1 MCGLAAIMSQGGN
14 WSPAALERAT
24 DRLSHRGPDGR
35 GTWNDPAG
43 RVGLG
48 HTRLSVIGLKN
59 GAQPIASEDG
69 RIHLAANG
77 EFYGFETI
85 RRDLETRDHRFAT
98 GSDSEIALHLYEE
111 LGRTCVE
118 SLRGEFA
125 FVLWDENRQTL
136 WAVRDRFG
144 IKPLYYAEYRGV
156 LYVASEVKALL
167 AAGVPAAWDEET
179 VGQQMFGCFDAGRTL
194 FNGVRQV
201 PPGYGLVARE
211 GDLRFERYWDVEYPR
226 KSTGK
231 IWDPDRCIDE
241 VRHHLR
247 ESVRLRMRADVPVG
261 CLLSGGLDSSALL
274 GVAARGASRPKAF
287 TVSFDHASYDE
298 ESVAR
303 RTAHHVGVDYEDV
316 PVTQEGC
323 ADHFSDAV
331 WHAEAIQANAHGVAR
346 YILSRAVRQAGYKTV
361 LAGEGADELFAGY
374 EFCRPALH
382 LGSRRGVIDWLR
394 IGLALIGAQNP
405 AERKVARVSPW
416 LVRVSRI
423 LGLSNEV
430 VEALAGKLDML
441 NGLLMK
447 DFRERIAKR
456 DPYRVFFKQF
466 DYRKQI
472 VGREP
477 VKQVLYLWLK
487 SLFAGYNLAA
497 ERADMAH
504 GLEVRLPY
512 LDHLFFEFGSRIPS
526 TLLVRDGRS
535 KFPLREAARPVLTE
549 EVYRRTKNPF
559 LAPPS
564 TLQTRNR
571 LYEMCQDTLRGPGM
585 RNLPFFDSFRVAGL
599 LDELPKMDA
608 GTRVALD
615 PLIMALTSLCVLQ
628 DRYGMA
634 YKE

>member
-1 MCGLAAIMSQGGN
+1 MCGLAAIMSQGGT
-14 WSPAALERAT
+14 WTRDALERAT
-24 DRLSHRGPDGR
+24 DRLRHRGPDGK
-35 GTWNDPAG
+35 GTWISPDG
-43 RVGLG
+43 SIGLG
-48 HTRLSVIGLKN
+48 HTRLSVIDLKN

-69 RIHLAANG
+69 RVHLAANG

-85 RRDLETRDHRFAT
+85 RRDLENRGHEFAT

-111 LGRTCVE
+111 MGRQCVE
-118 SLRGEFA
+118 WLRGEFA
-125 FVLWDENRQTL
+125 FVLWDENLRTL

-144 IKPLYYAEYRGV
+144 IKPLYYTEYGGV

-167 AAGVPAAWDEET
+167 EAGVPAAWDEET
-179 VGQQMFGCFDAGRTL
+179 ACQQMYGCFDAERTL
-194 FNGVRQV
+194 FRGVRQV
-201 PPGYGLVARE
+201 PPGHGLVGRE
-211 GDLRFERYWDVEYPR
+211 GDLRLERYWDVEYPR
-226 KSTGK
+226 GASESE
-231 IWDPDRCIDE
+231 WDPATCVDQ
-241 VRHHLR
+241 VRHHLE

-274 GVAARGASRPKAF
+274 GTAARHTSRPKAF
-287 TVSFDHASYDE
+287 TISFDHATYDE
-298 ESVAR
+298 EPVAR
-303 RTAHHVGVDYEDV
+303 RTARHLGVAFETV
-316 PVTQEGC
+316 PVSQGDC

-382 LGSRRGVIDWLR
+382 LGSRRKVIDWLR
-394 IGLALIGAQNP
+394 IGLALTGAQNP

-416 LVRVSRI
+416 LVRISRI
-423 LGLSNEV
+423 LGLSSEV
-430 VEALAGKLDML
+430 LEALAGKLDML
-441 NGLLMK
+441 NGLLTK
-447 DFRERIAKR
+447 DFHERIAKR
-456 DPYRVFFKQF
+456 DPYRVFFRQF
-466 DYRKQI
+466 DYRKKI
-472 VGREP
+472 AGREP

-526 TLLVRDGRS
+526 RMLVRDGRP
-535 KFPLREAARPVLTE
+535 KFPLREAARPFLTE
-549 EVYRRTKNPF
+549 EVYRGTKNPF

-564 TLQTRNR
+564 TLQPGNR
-571 LYEMCQDTLRGPGM
+571 LFEMCQDTLRGPGM
-585 RNLPFFDSFRVAGL
+585 RNLPFFDSVQVAGL
-599 LDELPKMDA
+599 LDELPGMEEHDRI
-608 GTRVALD
+608 TLD

-628 DRYGMA
+628 ERYGM
-634 YKE
+634 